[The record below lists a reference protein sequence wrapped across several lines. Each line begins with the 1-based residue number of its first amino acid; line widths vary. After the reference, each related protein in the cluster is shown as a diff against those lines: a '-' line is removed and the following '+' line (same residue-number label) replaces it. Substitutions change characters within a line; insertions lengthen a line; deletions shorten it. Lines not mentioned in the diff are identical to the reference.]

1 VVSVGFKFSFAQYS
15 GWRLNSQVFDVAVVG
30 HFAIDSI
37 LLPDRPRPFVVLG
50 GSATYVSFA
59 ARRLDATVCVMS
71 KVGGDFPGAYLWWLR
86 QEGID
91 LSRVVKV
98 EGAQTT
104 RFELIYS
111 SDLSSRDLR
120 LKNKAPPITVDDL
133 PTSLKAKTIHV
144 SPIAGEVA
152 YEAAAELRKF
162 ADVLSL
168 DPHGL
173 VRNFDENGNVTY
185 SSLPDKRVLE
195 LVSVY
200 KSSLEEIRAVTGVSN
215 LDSAIKAVHDCGVET
230 VIVTLGTKGAVL
242 SVEKTI
248 YNIPAYKPQKVV
260 DPTGAGDVFIG
271 SFLAEYIRGGDS
283 LWCACVGSAAASIV
297 VEAVGP
303 TLLGDKAEI
312 YRRAR
317 LLYEKEI
324 KG

>member
-1 VVSVGFKFSFAQYS
+1 
-15 GWRLNSQVFDVAVVG
+15 VFDIAVVG

-37 LLPDRPRPFVVLG
+37 ILPDRPRPFVVLG
-50 GSATYVSFA
+50 GSAAYVSFG
-59 ARRLDATVCVMS
+59 ARRLDATVCVVS

-104 RFELIYS
+104 RFELKYS

-120 LKNKAPPITVDDL
+120 LKNRAPPITVDDL
-133 PTSLKAKTIHV
+133 PTSLRAKTIHV

-152 YEAAAELRKF
+152 YEAAAKLREF
-162 ADVLSL
+162 ADVMSL

-173 VRNFDENGNVTY
+173 VRNFGENGNVTY
-185 SSLPDKRVLE
+185 SSLPDKRILE
-195 LVSVY
+195 LVSVF
-200 KSSLEEIRAVTGVSN
+200 KSSLVEIKAVTGLSD
-215 LDSAIKAVHDCGVET
+215 LGSAIKAVHDCGVET
-230 VIVTLGTKGAVL
+230 VIVTLGMEGAVL

-248 YNIPAYKPQKVV
+248 YNIPAYKSQKVV

-271 SFLAEYIRGGDS
+271 GFLAEYVRGGDS

-297 VEAVGP
+297 VEALGP
-303 TLLGDKAEI
+303 TFLGDKAEI

-324 KG
+324 KE